1 MIALR
6 DGLPLVEF
14 GSGRVALFE
23 RSWLVRSLVRA
34 AQKAG
39 YPQWWLAEHVAE
51 SVTAYLRER
60 CDSSVVA
67 LPRLT
72 SAVQSVLQV
81 IGYAEVAN
89 HFEAEPPPVKL
100 SLLELARKA
109 GAAYELAFFQQL
121 GAIIRDAIAARA
133 GYFELFGLEQAVKQL
148 RARKLWSRDCD
159 ALRSEIVS
167 FVREQ
172 IGAAGPRHEVLFS
185 LS

>member
-6 DGLPLVEF
+6 EGLPLLEF
-14 GSGRVALFE
+14 DGGRVAAFE
-23 RSWLVRSLVRA
+23 RGWLIRSLLQA
-34 AQKAG
+34 AEKAG

-60 CDSSVVA
+60 CSESVVA

-72 SAVQSVLQV
+72 HAVQSVLQV

-89 HFEAEPPPVKL
+89 HFDAGPPPFRI
-100 SLLELARKA
+100 SLLELAREA
-109 GAAYELAFFQQL
+109 GNGYELVFFDQL
-121 GAIIRDAIAARA
+121 ARAIREALAARVS
-133 GYFELFGLEQAVKQL
+133 YLELFGMERAVKQL
-148 RARKLWSRDCD
+148 RSKKIWSRDCA
-159 ALRSEIVS
+159 ALRGEIVT

-172 IGAAGPRHEVLFS
+172 IGATNPGYEILFS

>member
-6 DGLPLVEF
+6 EGLPLVEF
-14 GSGRVALFE
+14 DGGRVAVFE
-23 RSWLVRSLVRA
+23 RGWLVRSLLQA

-60 CDSSVVA
+60 CPESVVA
-67 LPRLT
+67 VPRLT
-72 SAVQSVLQV
+72 HAVQSVLQV

-89 HFEAEPPPVKL
+89 HFDAGPPPFRI
-100 SLLELARKA
+100 SLLELVREA
-109 GAAYELAFFQQL
+109 GTGYELAFFDAL
-121 GAIIRDAIAARA
+121 GRAIREAVAARVS
-133 GYFELFGLEQAVKQL
+133 YFELVSMERAVKQL
-148 RARKLWSRDCD
+148 RSKKIWSHDCD
-159 ALRSEIVS
+159 ALRGEIVT

-172 IGAAGPRHEVLFS
+172 IGAARPGHEILFS